1 MKKLFEGFRKFL
13 TESEE
18 DATLGKL
25 LQLNPEHAASF
36 IDTLKDVYPD
46 IERRY
51 VEALGVKVERLN
63 KLSREQDIILRRLSN
78 ERRDLNREYYRISAR
93 DPYAASEFYNGN
105 LDRLGNIAR
114 EMKEAAHEQRR
125 LFDEARELRKI
136 QAKFN
141 PEIVV
146 PFPGIK
152 D

>member
-18 DATLGKL
+18 DRTLGKL
-25 LQLNPEHAASF
+25 LQLDPEHAASF
-36 IDTLKDVYPD
+36 IDSLKDVYPD

-51 VEALGVKVERLN
+51 VDALGVKVERLN
-63 KLSREQDIILRRLSN
+63 KLYREQDIILRRLSD

-93 DPYAASEFYNGN
+93 DPYEASEFYNNN

-114 EMKEAAHEQRR
+114 GMKEAVVEQKR
-125 LFDEARELRKI
+125 LLDEARELRKI

-141 PEIVV
+141 PLE
-146 PFPGIK
+146 IK

>member
-18 DATLGKL
+18 DRTLGKL
-25 LQLNPEHAASF
+25 LQLDPEHAASF

-51 VEALGVKVERLN
+51 VDALGVKVERLE
-63 KLSREQDIILRRLSN
+63 KLIKEQDIILRRLSD

-93 DPYAASEFYNGN
+93 DPYAASEFYNNN

-114 EMKEAAHEQRR
+114 GMKEAVVEQKR
-125 LFDEARELRKI
+125 LLDEARELRKI

-141 PEIVV
+141 PLE
-146 PFPGIK
+146 IK